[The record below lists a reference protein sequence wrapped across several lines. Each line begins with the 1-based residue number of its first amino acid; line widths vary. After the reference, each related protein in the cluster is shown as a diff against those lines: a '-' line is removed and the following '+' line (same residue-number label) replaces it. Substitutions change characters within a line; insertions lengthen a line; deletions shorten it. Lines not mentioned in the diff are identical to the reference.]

1 MLSIEHSEMLLKKK
15 LDNYVQMK
23 YLTYTYF
30 NRRARSVQE
39 CVVHIFPDQWPRNTF
54 PAIFFGNSNIL

>member
-1 MLSIEHSEMLLKKK
+1 
-15 LDNYVQMK
+15 MK

-54 PAIFFGNSNIL
+54 PAVFFANSNIPLKDLEWA